1 MGHAAELPPGRVLDD
16 RLGEDLRRHDTGKH
30 SQGLP
35 ALAHQLPV
43 SQGTWWGGGVAGG
56 GGVAVAGGEV
66 WRGEGGGRGVAGGGG
81 VAVAGG
87 GVWRWEGGT
96 GCGGGRGCGCG
107 GGRGVGV
114 SGGGGVGVVSI
125 RLERVD

>member
-43 SQGTWWGGGVAGG
+43 SQSTWWGGGVAGG
-56 GGVAVAGGEV
+56 AGVAVAGGWVWRRDVGGDGV
-66 WRGEGGGRGVAGGGG
+66 WRG
-81 VAVAGG
+81 
-87 GVWRWEGGT
+87 
-96 GCGGGRGCGCG
+96 GCGGGRGCGVYQVREG
-107 GGRGVGV
+107 
-114 SGGGGVGVVSI
+114 
-125 RLERVD
+125 